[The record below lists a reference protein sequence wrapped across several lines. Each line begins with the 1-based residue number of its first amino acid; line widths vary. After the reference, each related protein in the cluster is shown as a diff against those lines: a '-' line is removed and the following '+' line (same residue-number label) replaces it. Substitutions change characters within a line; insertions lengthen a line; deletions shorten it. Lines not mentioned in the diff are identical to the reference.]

1 MIFRQ
6 SIRSGIEIEA
16 TGDRVWQNLSDLE
29 QYRHWNRST
38 RFNTAPKAGKVQLM
52 LVKLGVLW
60 LPVPVLIQHCNAR
73 QGLRWI
79 GGIPGLITGSHYF
92 QPQAID
98 QNRSRLAHGE
108 DFSGLLVPVLLPLLS
123 KVLDALY
130 DTINSDIKAQCE
142 RGQL

>member
-6 SIRSGIEIEA
+6 SIRSSIEIEA
-16 TGDRVWQNLSDLE
+16 RSDRLWQTLSDLE

-38 RFNTAPKAGKVQLM
+38 RFNTAPKAGKAQLM

-108 DFSGLLVPVLLPLLS
+108 DFSGLL
-123 KVLDALY
+123 K
-130 DTINSDIKAQCE
+130 
-142 RGQL
+142 